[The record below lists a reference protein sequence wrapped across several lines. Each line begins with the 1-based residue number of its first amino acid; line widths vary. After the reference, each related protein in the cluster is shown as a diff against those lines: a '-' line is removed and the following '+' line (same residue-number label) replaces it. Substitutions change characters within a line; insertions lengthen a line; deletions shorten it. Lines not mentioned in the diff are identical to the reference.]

1 MTTSTTDVQH
11 VNLSN
16 LTACVSARGDLI
28 AMLRNPG
35 DMTRDDALV
44 VAAWLVALADPGGER
59 FNAILERV
67 LMI

>member
-1 MTTSTTDVQH
+1 
-11 VNLSN
+11 
-16 LTACVSARGDLI
+16 
-28 AMLRNPG
+28 MLRHPG

-67 LMI
+67 LSI

>member
-11 VNLSN
+11 VNVRN
-16 LTACVSARGDLI
+16 LTAYVSAAGDLI

-35 DMTRDDALV
+35 YMTRDEALV